1 VGNIMSY
8 VKLRPL
14 LLRLWRASC
23 GEEGQAIFEV
33 TMIISLVAL
42 VALLVLTALGVAVVD
57 LFNPI
62 ADTIDG

>member
-1 VGNIMSY
+1 MSY

-14 LLRLWRASC
+14 LLHFRDALG